1 MAVARPAVHFFARQY
16 PPSMPTPVA
25 GSRSAAAFAVLL
37 TIAFGLAVRRFI
49 GGAIGEH
56 LGNVAW
62 GVMWVFIVYTLT
74 LRARVAAVGALC
86 IVVAIECFQLTPYP
100 AAWGARSVVA
110 RYLLGGAFEV
120 RDLVGSA
127 VGVALA
133 WWLCA
138 RGWLGTSSRT

>member
-1 MAVARPAVHFFARQY
+1 
-16 PPSMPTPVA
+16 MPTPVA

>member
-74 LRARVAAVGALC
+74 LRARVAAVGAFC

-100 AAWGARSVVA
+100 AAWGAASVAA